1 MTANEEVT
9 ATLDGAWPV
18 SGIVKGNREMKVY
31 ELHGGKM
38 VHTIH
43 KGPYESCELTY
54 LKLFAWIE
62 PGDSDIR
69 SYPGRIS
76 QSSPARET

>member
-1 MTANEEVT
+1 VA
-9 ATLDGAWPV
+9 V

-54 LKLFAWIE
+54 LKLFAWIK
-62 PGDSDIR
+62 PGDSG
-69 SYPGRIS
+69 YPVLSGKNIPTIPGS
-76 QSSPARET
+76 